1 MKLWILKR
9 IQNQNTTRKKI
20 IKDTLKKEYSHCDKR
35 EVIFRGIKGE
45 IFPITLIEG
54 TESSDMLDCVAT
66 VFGFKHRSHLKIL
79 NPKQIIQ
86 NCQ

>member
-1 MKLWILKR
+1 MIE
-9 IQNQNTTRKKI
+9 
-20 IKDTLKKEYSHCDKR
+20 DG
-35 EVIFRGIKGE
+35 FRGIKGE

-66 VFGFKHRSHLKIL
+66 VFGFKHHSHLKIL